1 MAATPYTAVITV
13 TNAKGQKKMYN
24 FTASDVTT
32 EFWLLP
38 SGGNSGQLSANNA
51 AITDCIISATT
62 GDTTQVQVFI
72 NGLNSGY
79 VLYRALNLPTAVG
92 GRQVQQN
99 AIPIPAGAIVRF
111 TQLT

>member
-1 MAATPYTAVITV
+1 MATAYTAVITV

-24 FTASDVTT
+24 FTASDVTA

-38 SGGNSGQLSANNA
+38 SGGSSGQLSANNA
-51 AITDCIISATT
+51 AITDCIVSSGA
-62 GDTTQVQVFI
+62 GDTSQVQVFV

-79 VLYRALNLPTAVG
+79 VIYKAMNLATAIG

-99 AIPIPAGAIVRF
+99 PIPIPAGAIIRF

>member
-1 MAATPYTAVITV
+1 MATAYTAVITV
-13 TNAKGQKKMYN
+13 TNTKGERKMYN

-38 SGGNSGQLSANNA
+38 SAGSSGQLSANDA
-51 AITDCIISATT
+51 AITDCIVSSGA
-62 GDTTQVQVFI
+62 GDTSQVQVYI

-79 VLYRALNLPTAVG
+79 VIYKAMNLATAVG
-92 GRQVQQN
+92 GRQLQQN
-99 AIPIPAGAIVRF
+99 PLRIPKGAIVRF